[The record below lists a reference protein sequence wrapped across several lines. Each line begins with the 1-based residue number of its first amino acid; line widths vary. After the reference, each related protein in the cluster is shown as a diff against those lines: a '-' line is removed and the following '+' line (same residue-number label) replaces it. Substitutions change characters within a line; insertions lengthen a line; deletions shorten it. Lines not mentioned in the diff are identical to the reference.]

1 MRVELEV
8 FPGNALF
15 EAAEKHLELLGKPKR
30 ESGIQG
36 VSALFRSLQRLED
49 VHSDQESAVT

>member
-1 MRVELEV
+1 MWVELEV

-36 VSALFRSLQRLED
+36 VSALFRSLETRGC
-49 VHSDQESAVT
+49 SDQESAVT